1 MACPSPRFF
10 SFVPPLL
17 RSNLFSCVQDVTGNP
32 QGLSDCLS
40 SLLRDSRISGYFRE
54 GAEIRESRGGFYFFC
69 QCQDALWLMV
79 VKANPSGETLIISN
93 PPLFN
98 KSLTSYLRLL
108 ILRLEGGVPSKEILI
123 EYGIEFRE

>member
-1 MACPSPRFF
+1 MSVSSVFFLCPAPSAFQ
-10 SFVPPLL
+10 FVFL
-17 RSNLFSCVQDVTGNP
+17 RAGCHGNP

-40 SLLRDSRISGYFRE
+40 SPCETRVFPGTSV
-54 GAEIRESRGGFYFFC
+54 RGRKYASLVEVGFTFC

-79 VKANPSGETLIISN
+79 VKANLSGETLIISN

-108 ILRLEGGVPSKEILI
+108 ILRLEAGVPSKEILI